1 LRRGWKKKVLLELSL
16 RELKSQKKL
25 KEMWRDRCKNDKF
38 PEGSLANK
46 PLDYFI
52 RLENLLKIE
61 KNH

>member
-1 LRRGWKKKVLLELSL
+1 MSWYK
-16 RELKSQKKL
+16 QKKSITN
-25 KEMWRDRCKNDKF
+25 RCKNDKF

-61 KNH
+61 KKTLKIV